1 MINFSTKV
9 IKDEAQTRLT
19 DGVMSN
25 VEFSGFN
32 LKIADDKE
40 ELFLRA
46 YDSMKS
52 VKNLIDASNIV
63 SDISKDFK
71 PNDPKIK
78 KLFELIGDNEDLV
91 SDILSF
97 MYNRIAIESNSIAAR
112 LMDTIKVDDDE
123 REPKDSG
130 ETNALEEHEDF
141 SEGDVSAIEEH
152 EECFPMS
159 SDPI

>member
-1 MINFSTKV
+1 MIDFSTKT
-9 IKDEAQTRLT
+9 IEDNGQTRLT

-32 LKIADDKE
+32 LKISDDKE
-40 ELFLRA
+40 ELFLHI
-46 YDSMKS
+46 YNNMKS

-112 LMDTIKVDDDE
+112 LMDSVKVDDGE
-123 REPKDSG
+123 KLVPKDSD
-130 ETNALEEHEDF
+130 EESD
-141 SEGDVSAIEEH
+141 IEEH
-152 EECFPMS
+152 EECIPMS
-159 SDPI
+159 SDSI

>member
-1 MINFSTKV
+1 MIDFTTKN
-9 IKDEAQTRLT
+9 IEDKGQSRLT

-32 LKIADDKE
+32 LKISDDKE
-40 ELFLRA
+40 ELFLHV

-112 LMDTIKVDDDE
+112 LMDTIKIDDD
-123 REPKDSG
+123 EPKDSG
-130 ETNALEEHEDF
+130 ETNALEECKDF
-141 SEGDVSAIEEH
+141 SEGDESAIEEH
-152 EECFPMS
+152 EECIPMS
-159 SDPI
+159 SDSI

>member
-1 MINFSTKV
+1 MIDFTTKV
-9 IKDEAQTRLT
+9 IKDEGQSRLT

-32 LKIADDKE
+32 LKISDDKE
-40 ELFLRA
+40 ELFLRV

-112 LMDTIKVDDDE
+112 LMNTIKIDDD
-123 REPKDSG
+123 EPKDSDDSCDI
-130 ETNALEEHEDF
+130 EEHKDF
-141 SEGDVSAIEEH
+141 SEGDESAIEEH
-152 EECFPMS
+152 EECIPMS
-159 SDPI
+159 SDSI

>member
-1 MINFSTKV
+1 MIDFSTKN
-9 IKDEAQTRLT
+9 IKDEGQSRLT

-32 LKIADDKE
+32 LKISDDKE
-40 ELFLRA
+40 ELFLHV

-78 KLFELIGDNEDLV
+78 KLFELIQDNEDLV

-112 LMDTIKVDDDE
+112 LMDTIKIDDD
-123 REPKDSG
+123 EPKDSG
-130 ETNALEEHEDF
+130 ETSAIEEHEDF
-141 SEGDVSAIEEH
+141 SEGDASDIEEPK
-152 EECFPMS
+152 ECIPMS
-159 SDPI
+159 SDSI

>member
-1 MINFSTKV
+1 MIDFTTKN
-9 IKDEAQTRLT
+9 IKDVGQSRLT

-32 LKIADDKE
+32 LKISDDKE
-40 ELFLRA
+40 ELFLRV
-46 YDSMKS
+46 YDNMKS
-52 VKNLIDASNIV
+52 VKNLIDASNLV

-112 LMDTIKVDDDE
+112 LMDTIKVDDS
-123 REPKDSG
+123 EPKDSG
-130 ETNALEEHEDF
+130 EMSALEEHEDF
-141 SEGDVSAIEEH
+141 SEGDASAIEE
-152 EECFPMS
+152 
-159 SDPI
+159 

>member
-1 MINFSTKV
+1 MIDFSTKT
-9 IKDEAQTRLT
+9 INDEGQSRLT
-19 DGVMSN
+19 DGVMSK

-32 LKIADDKE
+32 LKISDDKE
-40 ELFLRA
+40 ELFLRI
-46 YDSMKS
+46 YDNMKS
-52 VKNLIDASNIV
+52 VKNLIDASNLV

-112 LMDTIKVDDDE
+112 LMDTVKTDDE
-123 REPKDSG
+123 KYENNDGPDDS
-130 ETNALEEHEDF
+130 N
-141 SEGDVSAIEEH
+141 
-152 EECFPMS
+152 ECIPLS
-159 SDPI
+159 SDSI

>member
-19 DGVMSN
+19 DGVMST

-40 ELFLRA
+40 ELFLRV

-97 MYNRIAIESNSIAAR
+97 MYNRIAQKHYYKRSFIMDFEALKRLGLAYMNIDCEKSYESYN
-112 LMDTIKVDDDE
+112 
-123 REPKDSG
+123 
-130 ETNALEEHEDF
+130 ETNNNHIINIYLNQ
-141 SEGDVSAIEEH
+141 SNG
-152 EECFPMS
+152 
-159 SDPI
+159 

>member
-1 MINFSTKV
+1 MIDFSTKN
-9 IKDEAQTRLT
+9 IDDEGQTRLT
-19 DGVMSN
+19 DGVMSK

-32 LKIADDKE
+32 LKISDDKE
-40 ELFLRA
+40 ELFLRI
-46 YDSMKS
+46 YDNMKS
-52 VKNLIDASNIV
+52 VKNLIDASNLV

-112 LMDTIKVDDDE
+112 LMDTVKTDDTKYENNDG
-123 REPKDSG
+123 PDDSK
-130 ETNALEEHEDF
+130 
-141 SEGDVSAIEEH
+141 
-152 EECFPMS
+152 ECIPLS
-159 SDPI
+159 SDSI